1 MGYSRARPP
10 DRFRRV
16 RLGLAA
22 LGLALGL
29 AMLPTALTPASP
41 SDEVALGVAAVW
53 WLLACDPAGWRHRLP
68 PGRRGLLLRSGLVLT
83 AGVVGLLLYSGYL
96 EPVAPVGAPGAS
108 RVGPGPSGGVRPRVV
123 VGAEA
128 NPLVTARVH
137 RIAPDLTL
145 ELEGGERVWLGDLF
159 PYEEDPAIV
168 RAVARRLED
177 CLLGQVVT
185 LEVLAGVEADLA
197 LRAGAGFGP
206 RVECRIHPPG
216 ELDVALPPQEE
227 PTHWPVAHERLQ
239 RYTHSHE
246 TF

>member
-53 WLLACDPAGWRHRLP
+53 WFLACDPAGWRHRLP
-68 PGRRGLLLRSGLVLT
+68 AGRWWLLLRPGLVI
-83 AGVVGLLLYSGYL
+83 AVGVVGLLLYSGFL
-96 EPVAPVGAPGAS
+96 EPVEPVGAPGIDRAD
-108 RVGPGPSGGVRPRVV
+108 PGPSGGAWPRVV

-159 PYEEDPAIV
+159 PYEEDPAVV
-168 RAVARRLED
+168 RAVARRLEAR
-177 CLLGQVVT
+177 LLGQVVT
-185 LEVLAGVEADLA
+185 LEVLPGVEADLA
-197 LRAGAGFGP
+197 IRAGAGFGP
-206 RVECRIHPPG
+206 RVECRMHSPG
-216 ELDVALPPQEE
+216 ELDVALPQLEGPV
-227 PTHWPVAHERLQ
+227 HLPVAHEP
-239 RYTHSHE
+239 
-246 TF
+246 